1 MVFLN
6 INTRTNKET
15 YKSRNNG
22 ILTLCKAD
30 VMRLSWHECQ
40 DWHQPNES
48 NQRGLANDNGGRV
61 RDENWVEGY
70 ELRRA
75 LVSSWCHLNSIHLMW
90 FLAAAATFHFAVVDL
105 LADAAAVHQTTIP
118 NSMRILHV
126 LYIPSNDDYQLRG
139 WRRRRQKKYKSFIKF
154 QFLLNFRWFLATYN
168 KEG

>member
-139 WRRRRQKKYKSFIKF
+139 WRRRRQKKV
-154 QFLLNFRWFLATYN
+154 
-168 KEG
+168 